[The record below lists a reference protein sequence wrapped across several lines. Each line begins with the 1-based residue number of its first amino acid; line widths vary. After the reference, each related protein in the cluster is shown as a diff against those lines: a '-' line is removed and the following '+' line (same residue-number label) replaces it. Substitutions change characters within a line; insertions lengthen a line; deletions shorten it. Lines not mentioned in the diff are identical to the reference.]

1 MESITPREKMR
12 ALLASNGFTHPV
24 SVYDPISARMAE
36 ELGFDVGIFASSIA
50 SATVL
55 GAPDLSLLTLTEFAQ
70 QLRRICRASNLS
82 LMADA
87 DHGYGNALNVMRT
100 VEELEWAGVSALT
113 IEDTVLPRVFG
124 SGNELMISEHEM
136 NIQDGLYLPTHG
148 EDKLLT
154 IDEGVG
160 KMKAALTARRDSHLA
175 VVARTSSMRI
185 TGLEDTIKRTQAY
198 ERAGVD
204 ALFLAGLSSGE
215 QLEALRNAVSLP
227 LILGGNV
234 GELAEREYLQSAGVT
249 FGLQGH
255 LPFLAGVKAIY
266 DTLNALREGSNPE
279 DLYAQIATPEFI
291 DYYTCSSD
299 YRDRTENFLH

>member
-1 MESITPREKMR
+1 MGSIKPREKMR
-12 ALLASNGFTHPV
+12 ALLASNVFTHPV

-36 ELGFDVGIFASSIA
+36 ELGFDLGIFASSIA

-100 VEELEWAGVSALT
+100 VEELEWAGVSAIT

-124 SGNELMISEHEM
+124 SDNELTISEHEM
-136 NIQDGLYLPTHG
+136 NIQGGLYMPTHG
-148 EDKLLT
+148 EDQLLT
-154 IDEGVG
+154 IEEGAG
-160 KMKAALTARRDSHLA
+160 KMKEALTARIDSSLA
-175 VVARTSSMRI
+175 VVARTSSVRI
-185 TGLEDTIKRTQAY
+185 TGLEDTIRRVQAY

-204 ALFLAGLSSGE
+204 ALFLAGVSSGE
-215 QLEALRNAVSLP
+215 QLQVLRNAVSLP

-234 GELAEREYLQSAGVT
+234 GDLAEREYLQAAGVT

-255 LPFLAGVKAIY
+255 LPFLAGVKATY
-266 DTLNALREGSNPE
+266 DTLKSLREGSNPE
-279 DLYAQIATPEFI
+279 DLVAQIATPEFI
-291 DYYTCSSD
+291 DYYTCRSE
-299 YRDRTENFLH
+299 YRNRIENFLH

>member
-1 MESITPREKMR
+1 
-12 ALLASNGFTHPV
+12 
-24 SVYDPISARMAE
+24 
-36 ELGFDVGIFASSIA
+36 
-50 SATVL
+50 
-55 GAPDLSLLTLTEFAQ
+55 
-70 QLRRICRASNLS
+70 
-82 LMADA
+82 
-87 DHGYGNALNVMRT
+87 
-100 VEELEWAGVSALT
+100 
-113 IEDTVLPRVFG
+113 
-124 SGNELMISEHEM
+124 
-136 NIQDGLYLPTHG
+136 
-148 EDKLLT
+148 
-154 IDEGVG
+154 
-160 KMKAALTARRDSHLA
+160 
-175 VVARTSSMRI
+175 MRI

-234 GELAEREYLQSAGVT
+234 GKLAEREYLQSAGVT

-299 YRDRTENFLH
+299 YRDHSENFLH

>member
-1 MESITPREKMR
+1 MR
-12 ALLASNGFTHPV
+12 ALLASNVFTHPV

-100 VEELEWAGVSALT
+100 VEELEWAGVSAIT

-124 SGNELMISEHEM
+124 SDNELAISEHEM
-136 NIQDGLYLPTHG
+136 NIQGGLYLPTHG
-148 EDKLLT
+148 EDQLLT
-154 IDEGVG
+154 IEEGTG
-160 KMKAALTARRDSHLA
+160 KMKAALTARMDSSLA
-175 VVARTSSMRI
+175 VVARTSSVRI
-185 TGLEDTIKRTQAY
+185 TGLEDTIRRVQAY

-204 ALFLAGLSSGE
+204 ALFLAGVSSGE
-215 QLEALRNAVSLP
+215 QLQVLRNAVSLP

-234 GELAEREYLQSAGVT
+234 GDLAEREYLQAAGVT

-266 DTLNALREGSNPE
+266 DTLKSLREGSNPE
-279 DLYAQIATPEFI
+279 DLSAQIATPEFI
-291 DYYTCSSD
+291 DYYPCRSE
-299 YRDRTENFLH
+299 YRNRIENFLH